1 MSNFM
6 ILWIQSIC
14 ELCCF
19 NHLNLNIMLYLSFK
33 SWTYNS
39 MYLTC
44 LSNHNF
50 TVIMYV
56 INVILSLKFFKIILC
71 SNFYIFR
78 YYFHTYFMS
87 IMFINLHLL
96 LIKTCILTH
105 FFELY
110 FISQIEKYMISI
122 IIINIKKV

>member
-1 MSNFM
+1 
-6 ILWIQSIC
+6 
-14 ELCCF
+14 
-19 NHLNLNIMLYLSFK
+19 
-33 SWTYNS
+33 

-44 LSNHNF
+44 LLNHNF
-50 TVIMYV
+50 MMIMCV